1 MDSRVGKL
9 LIAHPNLPGDNWF
22 HRTVIYIYN
31 ESPQQGT
38 LGVTLNVPT
47 NIPFKKLCYDKG
59 VIYPSEYPVVHKG
72 GPVSEASIVILHT
85 DDWNSRN
92 TIPAGQRYRLSSDT
106 EMFSKLSL
114 GDCPVYW
121 RPYVGLTAWEPGQL
135 DAEMRGQFPY
145 TQAHSW
151 LTCDATDEL
160 LFGVHGHDQWKA
172 AVEFASTQMI
182 DSWI

>member
-1 MDSRVGKL
+1 M
-9 LIAHPNLPGDNWF
+9 
-22 HRTVIYIYN
+22 
-31 ESPQQGT
+31 
-38 LGVTLNVPT
+38 
-47 NIPFKKLCYDKG
+47 
-59 VIYPSEYPVVHKG
+59 
-72 GPVSEASIVILHT
+72 
-85 DDWNSRN
+85 
-92 TIPAGQRYRLSSDT
+92 
-106 EMFSKLSL
+106 
-114 GDCPVYW
+114 YW

-135 DAEMRGQFPY
+135 DAELNGRFPY